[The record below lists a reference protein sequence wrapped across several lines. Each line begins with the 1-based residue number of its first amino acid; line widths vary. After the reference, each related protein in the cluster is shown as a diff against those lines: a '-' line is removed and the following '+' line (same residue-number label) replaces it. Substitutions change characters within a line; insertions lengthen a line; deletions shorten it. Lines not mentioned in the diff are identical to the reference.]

1 MSARSATS
9 ASHSTDKR
17 NIPKRCSAR
26 IALQPDFVQAHG
38 NRGTT
43 LRELNRPKEAEEA
56 YRQALALRPNE
67 PETLDN
73 LASERRARGTWYRKG
88 RTEGVARSR
97 RRAHHQSLSGAGRY
111 VGVGYSPAVQPPDS

>member
-56 YRQALALRPNE
+56 YRQALALRPND

-73 LASERRARGTWYRKG
+73 LALALRDLG
-88 RTEGVARSR
+88 RLDEAAQVLRHALT
-97 RRAHHQSLSGAGRY
+97 
-111 VGVGYSPAVQPPDS
+111 VQPDSAKIRLHLNAVLAAHGIEKAMPKT